1 MRRFSVYRHVG
12 SKSKYNELEFLQQSP
27 VLSQI
32 KTTASSFTPPPPSS
46 SSSRTKSS
54 SQEHPKVFNFTSTDE
69 GIKFLTRAVGRKKY
83 DEIESIFSTLP
94 ALARRPIAMRL
105 LVKAYCD
112 QNDFVSARA
121 ILNASLDKV
130 GDVGVQR
137 YIAHLTFSARNPA
150 WIEDAFNRLCS
161 FHQANKTVISP
172 EVVAAALYGLLFLDC
187 RPAFDRVWRKTALQF
202 WEPSLKSVTLL
213 ARALDYILQENW
225 EPARKMWGIAAGM
238 NNFNPKDALRFW
250 FVSLRYFLVES
261 PSVEAVDRITGIMTD
276 CDAFV
281 GPKFTTMILRHLSST
296 YYSAGPLDW
305 LRYANDRGYMMD
317 SASVEVVVHNFGRRF
332 SPKFARE
339 LDTRANQRLA
349 SLNLLN
355 KHRHALGEG
364 ERHNNFWKILND
376 DPSLKPHQLDVK
388 PQVVLGEL
396 RAMAKRGLCLPYSF
410 YTAAFQKICGRS
422 DFDPQDLAGLIEMFK
437 QRDFSVHSAATD
449 LAVLDQHC
457 KIVYRNQG
465 SSASSREMCRK
476 LIGEY
481 LVQYPLV
488 SLDLCKRT
496 TLASMALDSGHDP
509 ELALDLVDSLRL
521 EQCTDSGQLDSSQ
534 LDSQVDQSLSDSGG
548 AQVSPGLGPSPSSH
562 SGFSASNHDSASL
575 QVMVRS
581 KMLLD
586 QPLTP
591 FIRTLTSEDNG
602 IYFDEKFRR
611 LVAKLLHK
619 HGEEPDVLIEIDR
632 ANERLRRSAL
642 VMVDEAVQFFATT
655 VANAE
660 NIDGNTA
667 ESTAESTAETNDVN

>member
-1 MRRFSVYRHVG
+1 MRRFSVYRHVYN
-12 SKSKYNELEFLQQSP
+12 KSKYNELEFLQQSP
-27 VLSQI
+27 ILTQI
-32 KTTASSFTPPPPSS
+32 KTQASSFTPPPPSS
-46 SSSRTKSS
+46 SSLSSTKSS
-54 SQEHPKVFNFTSTDE
+54 SHKQNSKEYNFTSTDE

-121 ILNASLDKV
+121 ILNASLDRV

-137 YIAHLTFSARNPA
+137 YIAHLTFSARNSS

-161 FHQANKTVISP
+161 FHQSNKTVVSP
-172 EVVAAALYGLLFLDC
+172 EVVAAALYGLLFLEN

-213 ARALDYILQENW
+213 SRALDYMLQENW
-225 EPARKMWGIAAGM
+225 EPARRMWGIAAGM

-250 FVSLRYFLVES
+250 FVALRYFLVET
-261 PSVEAVDRITGIMTD
+261 PNVEAVDRITTMMSQ

-339 LDTRANQRLA
+339 LEHRANQQLA
-349 SLNLLN
+349 RLNLLN

-376 DPSLKPHQLDVK
+376 DPTLKPHQLDVK

-437 QRDFSVHSAATD
+437 QRGFSVHSAATD
-449 LAVLDQHC
+449 LAVLEQHC

-465 SSASSREMCRK
+465 SSASSRELCRK

-521 EQCTDSGQLDSSQ
+521 EQCTESGIPELNPLDISSQ
-534 LDSQVDQSLSDSGG
+534 SGSQTGSQNGSQTTNQS
-548 AQVSPGLGPSPSSH
+548 SPILGPSPSSH

-586 QPLTP
+586 QPITP
-591 FIRTLTSEDNG
+591 FIRTLTSEENG
-602 IYFDEKFRR
+602 IHFDEKFRK
-611 LVAKLLHK
+611 LLAKLLHK
-619 HGEEPDVLIEIDR
+619 HGEEPDVLLEIDR

-642 VMVDEAVQFFATT
+642 VMVDEAVQFYATT
-655 VANAE
+655 VS
-660 NIDGNTA
+660 DA
-667 ESTAESTAETNDVN
+667 ESAASTETSVN